1 MAKIDKEKSAKI
13 EKRSIM
19 EFDRRADSV
28 STDDLANSD
37 TSENQSSESEASTEN
52 TLKKERDEYYDL
64 LLRKQAEFEN
74 YRKRVM
80 REQEEVRNNVRADVI
95 AELLP
100 VVDSCEKGLQVM
112 QEQTVPEP
120 CRTYVDGYALL
131 LRQLQSFLERH
142 EVKAVPG
149 VGSAFDPNVH
159 EAIVSEVADDQEHN
173 QVVEEFRKGYLIGEK
188 LLRPSQVKVAM
199 PSDESGSKDS

>member
-28 STDDLANSD
+28 STDDRANSNA
-37 TSENQSSESEASTEN
+37 SEDQSAESEASIED

-131 LRQLQSFLERH
+131 KSCFAHPRSRWLCLRTSPDRRTLDLGHSGDL
-142 EVKAVPG
+142 
-149 VGSAFDPNVH
+149 GSRGLTF
-159 EAIVSEVADDQEHN
+159 ET
-173 QVVEEFRKGYLIGEK
+173 R
-188 LLRPSQVKVAM
+188 LL
-199 PSDESGSKDS
+199 